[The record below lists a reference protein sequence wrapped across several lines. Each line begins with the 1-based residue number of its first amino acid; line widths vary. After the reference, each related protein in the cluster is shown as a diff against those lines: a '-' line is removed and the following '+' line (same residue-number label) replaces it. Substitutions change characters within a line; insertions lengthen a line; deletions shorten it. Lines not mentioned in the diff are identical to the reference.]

1 MKTNKI
7 SSIQYEP
14 SFLSALVISIIGYS
28 ITVVSFTFKL
38 PQIYRMIKTKSTK
51 SISTL
56 SNYFDFYSILFQ
68 GLYSLHKKLSLV
80 IYL

>member
-38 PQIYRMIKTKSTK
+38 PQIYRMIKTK
-51 SISTL
+51 
-56 SNYFDFYSILFQ
+56 
-68 GLYSLHKKLSLV
+68 
-80 IYL
+80 